1 MDWGNVSAEELVEAL
16 QEVDWTTP
24 PRSLSEFFANFT
36 FPRSIAKWESR
47 SKCNLY
53 YYRTNYFILLAVII
67 EIAFLRNPLALFAV
81 VMTAFCLA
89 CLNDSFALSVSHK
102 ITKAVRRISPQLAG
116 KMRPPTM
123 PVIRGRPA
131 TRRAVY
137 ICGQSRKFVVAVMAA
152 VTGFMWFLTSA
163 FLTVFGALA
172 IALACIILHSS
183 LRTPNL
189 KARLNTFR
197 EEFRAVWRTYGEF

>member
-1 MDWGNVSAEELVEAL
+1 MDWGNVTVEELVDAL

-24 PRSLSEFFANFT
+24 PRPVSEFFGKFT
-36 FPRSIAKWESR
+36 IPSSIAKWESR
-47 SKCNLY
+47 SKCNYY
-53 YYRTNYFILLAVII
+53 YYRTNYFILLAVLLQ
-67 EIAFLRNPLALFAV
+67 IAFIRNPLALFAV
-81 VMTAFCLA
+81 VMAGFCLA
-89 CLNDSFALSVSHK
+89 CMNDSFALSISHK
-102 ITKAVRRISPQLAG
+102 TTKAVRRISPQLAA

-131 TRRAVY
+131 AKRGVY
-137 ICGQSRKFVVAVMAA
+137 ICGQNRKFVVAVLAA
-152 VTGFMWFLTSA
+152 VTGFIWFWTSA
-163 FLTVFGALA
+163 VLTVFGALA